1 MHYSNL
7 YFTFVANKTTIL
19 QKANEKQPA
28 EANHLSH
35 ISTAKVRISFVS
47 TTKNFTTMK
56 KVLKTVL
63 AVACFAG
70 IILAGCENPDGSCN
84 LIWTLG
90 FLALATIAGYGLK
103 KMEAK

>member
-1 MHYSNL
+1 
-7 YFTFVANKTTIL
+7 
-19 QKANEKQPA
+19 
-28 EANHLSH
+28 
-35 ISTAKVRISFVS
+35 
-47 TTKNFTTMK
+47 MK

-103 KMEAK
+103 KMEEAK